1 MITESELDTD
11 GEVIDVDTDGENSAR
26 VKVMYPCENDCS
38 GCPHGPYEYQVQRD
52 GEDLNWE
59 YAGRSTP

>member
-1 MITESELDTD
+1 MITESELDID

-26 VKVMYPCENDCS
+26 VKVMYPCGNDCS